1 MRDRIIFFVLGA
13 LLATL
18 AYFAGDIQ
26 LSSHDTE
33 IEGYRIIPKLL
44 V

>member
-1 MRDRIIFFVLGA
+1 MRERIISFVLGA

-26 LSSHDTE
+26 LSAQNNLWRK
-33 IEGYRIIPKLL
+33 YR
-44 V
+44 